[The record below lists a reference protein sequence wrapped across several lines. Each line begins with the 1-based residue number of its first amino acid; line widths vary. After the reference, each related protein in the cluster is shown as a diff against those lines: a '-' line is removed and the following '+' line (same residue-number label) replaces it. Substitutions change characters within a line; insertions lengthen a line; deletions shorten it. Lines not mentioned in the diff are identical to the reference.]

1 MQNNTLR
8 NITSNSDFHVFLF
21 QDMGLNMQWLYSARG
36 DFFRATSRLTT
47 DYKNA
52 EKTDRSVMRE
62 INDRIMKVSNPQK
75 RRNSSLFMSNW

>member
-1 MQNNTLR
+1 
-8 NITSNSDFHVFLF
+8 
-21 QDMGLNMQWLYSARG
+21 MGLNMQWLYSARG

-62 INDRIMKVSNPQK
+62 INDRIMKVSNP
-75 RRNSSLFMSNW
+75 